1 MFCFPLFWTVKT
13 LELVRNFSFYF
24 FSSSFLFLWYETCI
38 PWNSSSETCQ
48 LEVSSISSKQEDNWN
63 PSWVTAM
70 FPAEETDRPSKT
82 ERTLKCKRTFA
93 VLFPSYFNIYSN
105 SLDQPTGPKRQI
117 ARYTWKTDRS
127 RNVSIFLHPVKVPN
141 PSVYNTAHQP
151 GCWGAR
157 RHADPMAI
165 HQLVSLLK
173 IITAT
178 C

>member
-24 FSSSFLFLWYETCI
+24 FLLWSGFCGMKHVSLAILLQKHVSLRFLL
-38 PWNSSSETCQ
+38 
-48 LEVSSISSKQEDNWN
+48 
-63 PSWVTAM
+63 
-70 FPAEETDRPSKT
+70 FPANKKIIETLP
-82 ERTLKCKRTFA
+82 ELLLCFLLKRLTDPAKQKEHWNAKEC
-93 VLFPSYFNIYSN
+93 LCYSLHILSSN
-105 SLDQPTGPKRQI
+105 SLDQPTGPERQI

-127 RNVSIFLHPVKVPN
+127 RNVSIFLQPVKVPN

-157 RHADPMAI
+157 RHADPMAV